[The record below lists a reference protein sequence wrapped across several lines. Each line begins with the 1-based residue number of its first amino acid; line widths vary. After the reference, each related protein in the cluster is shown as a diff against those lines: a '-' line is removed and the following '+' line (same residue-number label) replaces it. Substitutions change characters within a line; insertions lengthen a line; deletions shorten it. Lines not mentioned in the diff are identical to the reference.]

1 MPGSWLHLAWRFLD
15 VLMARPLDRS
25 EREAVRGWLRGEA
38 ETSAFFSQADA
49 DQRHGYDSARHVLA
63 EVPGRMDLIRAALL
77 HDIGKRHA
85 HLGPW
90 GRVLASVAI
99 RLRLP
104 LPPRWALYRDHGR
117 VGAAELAGAEP
128 LVVAF
133 LAAHHG
139 PRPASIDE
147 SDWVIL
153 TGADRTRFGR

>member
-15 VLMARPLDRS
+15 VLTARPLDHS
-25 EREAVRGWLRGEA
+25 ERKAVRGWLRESENG
-38 ETSAFFSQADA
+38 AFFSQSDA
-49 DQRHGYDSARHVLA
+49 DQRHGFDSALHVLA
-63 EVPGRMDLIRAALL
+63 AAPGRTDLVRAALL

-85 HLGPW
+85 HLGAL

-139 PRPASIDE
+139 QRPPTIDE
-147 SDWVIL
+147 SDWLIL